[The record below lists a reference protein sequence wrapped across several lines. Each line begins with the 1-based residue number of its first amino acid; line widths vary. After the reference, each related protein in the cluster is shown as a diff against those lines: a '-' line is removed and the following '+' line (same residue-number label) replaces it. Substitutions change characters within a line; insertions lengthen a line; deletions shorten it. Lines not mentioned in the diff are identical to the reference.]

1 MDQYDLTH
9 ETIQKRYATVAAQ
22 YYRDHLRNKVKGV
35 ASKNMIVSMPD
46 YDKGRERSNQQLK
59 VTKQIVPYSNLK
71 NSEILAKLLVK
82 DKEYLSKEDFD
93 DGPIQTLND
102 LYEDYI
108 SDIESRN
115 LENVDHYKQLCQH
128 EQEIIANT
136 KNPQNLQELAE
147 YRETVLNE
155 IDLTVPPYF
164 NPHATDTRQLSAHKT
179 GRNDLGPQ
187 IIEPYSE
194 LGDYLD
200 KDDFSQLLSVLGSF
214 AGKSAS
220 GLLSVGESILNQFVF
235 KSKNEPVEK
244 SDEEDE
250 DYIVPG
256 Q

>member
-1 MDQYDLTH
+1 M
-9 ETIQKRYATVAAQ
+9 
-22 YYRDHLRNKVKGV
+22 
-35 ASKNMIVSMPD
+35 
-46 YDKGRERSNQQLK
+46 
-59 VTKQIVPYSNLK
+59 
-71 NSEILAKLLVK
+71 K
-82 DKEYLSKEDFD
+82 DEEYLSKEDFD

-108 SDIESRN
+108 SDVESRN

-164 NPHATDTRQLSAHKT
+164 NPYATDTRQLSAHRT
-179 GRNDLGPQ
+179 GRSDLGPR

-235 KSKNEPVEK
+235 KSKNEPAEK
-244 SDEEDE
+244 SDDEDE

-256 Q
+256 QQPQNNEGRASLQKVFSNTLGIGARNQQHEHSMDARSYVKDQAQAATNKISYIGRSVWGLLGGGTAQGM